1 MHLPPLPSITT
12 SHVIVT
18 GDVSIDKSAA
28 IAPGVI
34 LQADPDSRIIIA
46 AGVCIGMGAIL
57 HAHKGILE
65 IDAGAILG
73 AGVLVVGVGKIGANA
88 CIGAATTIWNSSV
101 DSWQVLPAGSMV
113 GETGRKIAD
122 NSPPPPRRETPEIT
136 PEIKQAN
143 LEAATATEEV
153 KATNFKAAT
162 STEEVKATNFKAAT
176 ATEEVKATNFKAA
189 TATEEVKATNF
200 KAATSTEEVKPVT
213 DESVA
218 VKEQQVEAATSESAP
233 AATAFEDNG
242 INGKSAAAIE
252 QPTTAPTEPPATPE
266 VELTPQQAPN
276 SDSISV
282 GVTVYGQAHLN
293 RLLLTLF
300 PYKSAT
306 NPPKN
311 EE

>member
-122 NSPPPPRRETPEIT
+122 NSPPPQQETPEVT
-136 PEIKQAN
+136 PEVKPAN
-143 LEAATATEEV
+143 FETTTLTEEV
-153 KATNFKAAT
+153 KATNL
-162 STEEVKATNFKAAT
+162 KAAT
-176 ATEEVKATNFKAA
+176 ATEEVKAPKLET
-189 TATEEVKATNF
+189 
-200 KAATSTEEVKPVT
+200 AATSTEEVKPVT
-213 DESVA
+213 DESVP
-218 VKEQQVEAATSESAP
+218 VKEQQVEAATSEADT

-252 QPTTAPTEPPATPE
+252 QPATAPTEPPASPE
-266 VELTPQQAPN
+266 VELNPQPAPN

>member
-1 MHLPPLPSITT
+1 MTHDLCPMHLPPLPSITN

-57 HAHKGILE
+57 HAHKGTLE
-65 IDAGAILG
+65 IDPGAILG
-73 AGVLVVGVGKIGANA
+73 AGVLFVGVGKIGANA

-122 NSPPPPRRETPEIT
+122 NSPPPRRETPQVT
-136 PEIKQAN
+136 PEVKPAN
-143 LEAATATEEV
+143 FETTTLTEEV
-153 KATNFKAAT
+153 KAPKLATAAT
-162 STEEVKATNFKAAT
+162 STEEVKAPKLAT
-176 ATEEVKATNFKAA
+176 
-189 TATEEVKATNF
+189 
-200 KAATSTEEVKPVT
+200 AATSTEEVKAPKLATAATSTEEVKAAT
-213 DESVA
+213 DESVE
-218 VKEQQVEAATSESAP
+218 VKQQEVKAATSEPAP
-233 AATAFEDNG
+233 APTAFEDNG
-242 INGKSAAAIE
+242 INGKSAGPIE
-252 QPTTAPTEPPATPE
+252 QPATAPTETPATPE
-266 VELTPQQAPN
+266 VEVTQKQAPD
-276 SDSISV
+276 SESISV

-293 RLLLTLF
+293 KLLLTLF

-306 NPPKN
+306 NPPPN

>member
-1 MHLPPLPSITT
+1 MTHDLCPMHLPPLPSITT

-122 NSPPPPRRETPEIT
+122 NSPPPQQETPEVT
-136 PEIKQAN
+136 PEVKPAN
-143 LEAATATEEV
+143 FETTTLTEEV
-153 KATNFKAAT
+153 KATNL
-162 STEEVKATNFKAAT
+162 KAAT
-176 ATEEVKATNFKAA
+176 ATEEVKAANL
-189 TATEEVKATNF
+189 E
-200 KAATSTEEVKPVT
+200 AATSTEEVKPVT
-213 DESVA
+213 DESVP
-218 VKEQQVEAATSESAP
+218 VKEQQVEAATSEADT

-252 QPTTAPTEPPATPE
+252 QPATAPTEPPASPE

>member
-1 MHLPPLPSITT
+1 MHLPPLPSITN

-57 HAHKGILE
+57 HAHKGTLE
-65 IDAGAILG
+65 IDPGAILG
-73 AGVLVVGVGKIGANA
+73 AGVLIVGVGKIGANA

-101 DSWQVLPAGSMV
+101 DSWQVLPAGSLV
-113 GETGRKIAD
+113 GDTGRKIAD
-122 NSPPPPRRETPEIT
+122 IADNSPLPPKATPQVT
-136 PEIKQAN
+136 PEIKPAN
-143 LEAATATEEV
+143 LEAP
-153 KATNFKAAT
+153 
-162 STEEVKATNFKAAT
+162 
-176 ATEEVKATNFKAA
+176 
-189 TATEEVKATNF
+189 
-200 KAATSTEEVKPVT
+200 TSTEEVKPLT
-213 DESVA
+213 DKSVE
-218 VKEQQVEAATSESAP
+218 VKQQEVEAETPAVAP

-242 INGKSAAAIE
+242 IKTNSEAAIE
-252 QPTTAPTEPPATPE
+252 QPATAPTESPATPE
-266 VELTPQQAPN
+266 VELNPQPSPD
-276 SDSISV
+276 SDSNSA

-306 NPPKN
+306 NPPQN
-311 EE
+311 QE

>member
-1 MHLPPLPSITT
+1 MTHDLCPMHLPPLPSITN

-57 HAHKGILE
+57 HAHKGIIE
-65 IDAGAILG
+65 IDPGAILG

-113 GETGRKIAD
+113 GKTGRKIAD
-122 NSPPPPRRETPEIT
+122 NSPPPPTETPEVT
-136 PEIKQAN
+136 PEIKPAN
-143 LEAATATEEV
+143 LQ
-153 KATNFKAAT
+153 AAT
-162 STEEVKATNFKAAT
+162 STEEVKP
-176 ATEEVKATNFKAA
+176 
-189 TATEEVKATNF
+189 TNF
-200 KAATSTEEVKPVT
+200 KAATSTEEVKPTNFVATSTEEVKATNWEAATSTEEVKAVT
-213 DESVA
+213 DESVP
-218 VKEQQVEAATSESAP
+218 VKEQEVEAAISKPAP
-233 AATAFEDNG
+233 APTAFEDNG

-252 QPTTAPTEPPATPE
+252 QPATASTEPPATAE
-266 VELTPQQAPN
+266 VELTPQPAPD
-276 SDSISV
+276 SESISV

-300 PYKSAT
+300 PYKSAN

>member
-1 MHLPPLPSITT
+1 MTHDLCPMHLPPLPSITT

-122 NSPPPPRRETPEIT
+122 NSPPPQQETPEVT
-136 PEIKQAN
+136 PEVKPAN
-143 LEAATATEEV
+143 FETTTLTEEV
-153 KATNFKAAT
+153 KATNL
-162 STEEVKATNFKAAT
+162 KAAT
-176 ATEEVKATNFKAA
+176 ATEEVKATNLKAA
-189 TATEEVKATNF
+189 TATEEVKAANLE
-200 KAATSTEEVKPVT
+200 AATSTEEVKPVT
-213 DESVA
+213 DESVP
-218 VKEQQVEAATSESAP
+218 VKEQQVEAATSEADT

-252 QPTTAPTEPPATPE
+252 QPATAPTEPPASPE

>member
-1 MHLPPLPSITT
+1 MHLPPLPSIIN

-34 LQADPDSRIIIA
+34 LQADPDSRITIA

-122 NSPPPPRRETPEIT
+122 NSPPPPPETPEIA
-136 PEIKQAN
+136 PEVKPAN
-143 LEAATATEEV
+143 FETTTLTEEV
-153 KATNFKAAT
+153 KAPKLAAAT
-162 STEEVKATNFKAAT
+162 STEEVKAANLETAT
-176 ATEEVKATNFKAA
+176 STEEVKAPKLA
-189 TATEEVKATNF
+189 
-200 KAATSTEEVKPVT
+200 AATSTEEVKAANLETATSNEEVKAVS

-218 VKEQQVEAATSESAP
+218 VKEQEVAVATSEPAP
-233 AATAFEDNG
+233 APTAFEDNG
-242 INGKSAAAIE
+242 INGKSPTAIE
-252 QPTTAPTEPPATPE
+252 QSATAPTETPATPE
-266 VELTPQQAPN
+266 VEVTQQQAPD
-276 SDSISV
+276 SESISV

-293 RLLLTLF
+293 KLLLTLF

-306 NPPKN
+306 NPPPN

>member
-1 MHLPPLPSITT
+1 MHLPPLPSIIN

-34 LQADPDSRIIIA
+34 LQADPDSRITIA

-122 NSPPPPRRETPEIT
+122 NSPPPPPETPEIA
-136 PEIKQAN
+136 PEVKPAN
-143 LEAATATEEV
+143 FETTTLTEEV
-153 KATNFKAAT
+153 KAPKLAAAT
-162 STEEVKATNFKAAT
+162 STEEVKAANLET
-176 ATEEVKATNFKAA
+176 ATSNEEVKA
-189 TATEEVKATNF
+189 V
-200 KAATSTEEVKPVT
+200 S

-218 VKEQQVEAATSESAP
+218 VKEQEVAVATSEPAP
-233 AATAFEDNG
+233 APTAFEDNG
-242 INGKSAAAIE
+242 INGKSPTAIE
-252 QPTTAPTEPPATPE
+252 QSATAPTETPATPE
-266 VELTPQQAPN
+266 VEVTQQQAPD
-276 SDSISV
+276 SESISV

-293 RLLLTLF
+293 KLLLTLF

-306 NPPKN
+306 NPPPN

>member
-122 NSPPPPRRETPEIT
+122 NSPPPQQETPEVT
-136 PEIKQAN
+136 PEVKPAN
-143 LEAATATEEV
+143 FETTTLTEEV
-153 KATNFKAAT
+153 KATNL
-162 STEEVKATNFKAAT
+162 KAAT
-176 ATEEVKATNFKAA
+176 ATEEVKATNLKAA
-189 TATEEVKATNF
+189 TATEEVKAANLE
-200 KAATSTEEVKPVT
+200 AATSTEEVKPVT
-213 DESVA
+213 DESVP
-218 VKEQQVEAATSESAP
+218 VKEQQVEAATSEADT

-252 QPTTAPTEPPATPE
+252 QPATAPTEPPASPE